1 MSFVRRCTGSA
12 AALAVALSL
21 LPALAAPVGAATAK
35 CPVKALA
42 RAADKPVE
50 IVMWHSMN
58 RANDEALQRLVAKFE
73 IAHPDVQVKLVNQTS
88 YDDTFTKYRAGLSSG
103 DLPDVVQL
111 KDTELQGMIDSKSI
125 LPIEACVKA
134 DRYDLADYVERPID
148 YYTVGNT
155 LWGMPFNVSNPVLY
169 YNKQA
174 FQKAGL
180 DPNKPPATL
189 DEVRAASQKLVDTG
203 TTKFGYA
210 VKLDPWYLEQWLSK
224 AGKPYVDNGNGRQK
238 RASKVVFENKT
249 GNEVFTW
256 LDEMVADKLAL
267 NTGAP
272 EGNLDNFL
280 AVGAGNAAMTIDTAA
295 QIGTILQV
303 LGSGQFPNVTMG
315 VAPMPGPTG
324 KGGVLVG
331 GAALYIPVKS
341 PPEKQAAAW
350 ELIKFLN
357 EPENQAEWAA
367 ATGYVP
373 IRKSALDEPV
383 LKDAWAK
390 VPELR
395 VAYDQLVSGVENV
408 ATAGPVIGP
417 YDAVRIHVVNAM
429 NAMLTQGVDPKK
441 ALHDAATNAN
451 EEIASYN
458 ERVG

>member
-1 MSFVRRCTGSA
+1 V
-12 AALAVALSL
+12 
-21 LPALAAPVGAATAK
+21 ALAAAVSFLPVLAAPAAAAAAK
-35 CPVKALA
+35 CPVKALD
-42 RAADKPVE
+42 RPDKPVE

-73 IAHPDVQVKLVNQTS
+73 AANPDIQVKLVNQTS
-88 YDDTFTKYRAGLSSG
+88 YDDTFTKYRAGLSTG

-111 KDTELQGMIDSKSI
+111 KDTELQGMIDSKSV
-125 LPIEACVKA
+125 LPIQACVKA
-134 DRYDLADYVERPID
+134 DRYDLSDYVERPID
-148 YYTVGNT
+148 YYTVDKT

-180 DPNKPPATL
+180 DPNQPPKTL
-189 DEVRAASQKLVDTG
+189 DEVRAAAQKLVDTG

-224 AGKPYVDNGNGRQK
+224 AGLPYVNNGNGRQE
-238 RASKVVFENKT
+238 RASKVVFDNKT
-249 GNEVFTW
+249 GEEIFTW
-256 LDEMVADKLAL
+256 LDDMVDDKLAL

-272 EGNLDNFL
+272 EGNFDNLL
-280 AVGAGNAAMTIDTAA
+280 AIGAGNAAMTIESGA
-295 QIGTILQV
+295 QLGTILQV
-303 LGSGQFPNVTMG
+303 LGSGQFPNVTIG

-331 GAALYIPVKS
+331 GAALYMPVKS

-350 ELIKFLN
+350 KLIKFLN
-357 EPENQAEWAA
+357 EPENQAEWSV

-390 VPELR
+390 TPELR

-417 YDAVRIHVVNAM
+417 YDAVRVGVVNAM
-429 NAMLTQGVDPKK
+429 NAMLTQGVDPKTALRNAAGK
-441 ALHDAATNAN
+441 AND
-451 EEIASYN
+451 EMSSYN
-458 ERVG
+458 ARVP